1 MAKYDPLEMHL
12 LCLPADQSELTL
24 SFDEVESIIAD
35 GLPRSAYL
43 QRDWWSNARARH
55 RTKSRAWR
63 DVGWL
68 VQEVDQGEG
77 WVRFV
82 RQ

>member
-43 QRDWWSNARARH
+43 QRDWWSKARARR

-68 VQEVDQGEG
+68 VQEVDQGEC